1 MCRLSNFNL
10 LFLLLFG
17 TFWYT
22 LGTSRTPDQKFAKK
36 LGKNLEK
43 NWKKLGKK
51 LEKKWKLYYI
61 LLVHTNTTNFTTIV
75 RNTIP
80 FDMGWEL

>member
-22 LGTSRTPDQKFAKK
+22 LGTSRTPDQKFAQKSQKK
-36 LGKNLEK
+36 YPKNL
-43 NWKKLGKK
+43 KKS
-51 LEKKWKLYYI
+51 
-61 LLVHTNTTNFTTIV
+61 
-75 RNTIP
+75 IP
-80 FDMGWEL
+80 V